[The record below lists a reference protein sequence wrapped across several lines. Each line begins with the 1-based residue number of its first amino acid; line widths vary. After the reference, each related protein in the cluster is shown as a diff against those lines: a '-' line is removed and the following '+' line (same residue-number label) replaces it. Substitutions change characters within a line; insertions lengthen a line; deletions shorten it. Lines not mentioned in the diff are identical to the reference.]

1 MKRILLV
8 TALFFCMVSLKS
20 QGFIGLHER
29 DILQIMDWEHPGLVL
44 QSDIRNSSV
53 RYLKYLSKDNQ
64 ETWVIFLD
72 ANGICKGVR
81 ITCANNR
88 YDSRIRELNELYQP
102 GEPNIWSYTEKSEKI
117 DVSLK
122 RDDYFF
128 TVTWERAKKRGK
140 SGNDRAA

>member
-1 MKRILLV
+1 MKRILLL
-8 TALFFCMVSLKS
+8 TLLFFCFLSLKS

-29 DILQIMDWEHPGLVL
+29 DIMQVMNMEHPGLVL

-72 ANGICKGVR
+72 ENGICKGAR
-81 ITCANNR
+81 ITCANSR

-102 GEPNIWSYTEKSEKI
+102 GELNMWSYTKKSERI
-117 DVSLK
+117 DISLK

-128 TVTWERAKKRGK
+128 TVTWERARKRGK

>member
-8 TALFFCMVSLKS
+8 TAFFFIMTAMKS
-20 QGFIGLHER
+20 QEFIGLHER
-29 DILQIMDWEHPGLVL
+29 NIMQVMDMEYPGLVL
-44 QSDIRNSSV
+44 QSDIINSSV
-53 RYLKYLSKDNQ
+53 RYLKYLSKDNL

-72 ANGICKGVR
+72 ENGICKGVR
-81 ITCANNR
+81 ITCANSR
-88 YDSRIRELNELYQP
+88 YDSRISELNELYQP
-102 GEPNIWSYTEKSEKI
+102 GELNRWSYTEKSEKI
-117 DVSLK
+117 DVNLR

>member
-1 MKRILLV
+1 MKRIVLV
-8 TALFFCMVSLKS
+8 TALLFCILSMRS
-20 QGFIGLHER
+20 QGFIGLHE
-29 DILQIMDWEHPGLVL
+29 LNIMQVMDVDHPGLKL
-44 QSDIRNSSV
+44 QSDIRNISV
-53 RYLKYLSKDNQ
+53 RYLKYISNDSE

-72 ANGICKGVR
+72 ERGFCKGVR
-81 ITCANNR
+81 ITCANSR

-102 GEPNIWSYTEKSEKI
+102 GEINRWSYTEGSGKI
-117 DVSLK
+117 DVSLT

>member
-1 MKRILLV
+1 MKRILLATV
-8 TALFFCMVSLKS
+8 IFFCMLSLKS
-20 QGFIGLHER
+20 QGFIGLHE
-29 DILQIMDWEHPGLVL
+29 QNIMQVMDGEHPGLVL

-72 ANGICKGVR
+72 DSGICKGVR
-81 ITCANNR
+81 ITCANSR

-102 GEPNIWSYTEKSEKI
+102 GDLNRWSYTEKSEKI

-122 RDDYFF
+122 REDYFF
-128 TVTWERAKKRGK
+128 TVTWERSKKRGK

>member
-8 TALFFCMVSLKS
+8 TVLFFCMIALKS

-29 DILQIMDWEHPGLVL
+29 NILQVMDMEHPGLVL

-72 ANGICKGVR
+72 DSGICKGVR
-81 ITCANNR
+81 ITCANSR
-88 YDSRIRELNELYQP
+88 YDSRISELNELYKP
-102 GEPNIWSYTEKSEKI
+102 GELNRWSYTEKSEKI